1 MTEHD
6 APAPAGRDE
15 HGRRLSLGWPVLV
28 LAGWLLYECTAE
40 PGLAAAVACAKF
52 GWADLQAAFWLRR
65 VDPDR
70 RRGATCFWCYLTFGL
85 WKVAVMATLAMI
97 LLGFLAA
104 LLDGG
109 RPPPAANNNPSP
121 VLGGALVAASIG
133 FSLSFCTTYVALWS
147 ALRNGVRIWLGV
159 APYRA
164 RRERFWPPHHGKIN
178 FAPYVAFTTLV
189 LSVWAIVLIVV
200 GLVLAWRPRGAF
212 AIACLVL
219 GMIGLIAF
227 LIMAFPLLARR
238 LFARSPL
245 DCWEVEPGEAAY
257 QAASNAQAPDRFD

>member
-1 MTEHD
+1 MD
-6 APAPAGRDE
+6 PKRDDPPSDRGE
-15 HGRRLSLGWPVLV
+15 RRRLSLGWPVLV
-28 LAGWLLYECTAE
+28 LAGWLLYEYTTA
-40 PGLAAAVACAKF
+40 PGLAAAVAWAKF
-52 GWADLQAAFWLRR
+52 GWADLQAAWWLRR

-85 WKVAVMATLAMI
+85 WKVAVMATLTMI
-97 LLGFLAA
+97 LLGFLAPM
-104 LLDGG
+104 LDGG
-109 RPPPAANNNPSP
+109 RRPAAANNPSP
-121 VLGGALVAASIG
+121 VLDGIVVAAGVGFG
-133 FSLSFCTTYVALWS
+133 FSFVTTYVALWH

-189 LSVWAIVLIVV
+189 LSVWAIVLAVV
-200 GLVLAWRPRGAF
+200 VLVLAWRPRGTF

-219 GMIGLIAF
+219 VMIGLIAF

-245 DCWEVEPGEAAY
+245 ECWEVEPGEAAY
-257 QAASNAQAPDRFD
+257 QAADNPGAPDRFG

>member
-1 MTEHD
+1 MDPKHD
-6 APAPAGRDE
+6 DPPTAER
-15 HGRRLSLGWPVLV
+15 GRRLSLGWPVLV

-52 GWADLQAAFWLRR
+52 GWADLQAAWWLRR

-70 RRGATCFWCYLTFGL
+70 RRGTTCFWCYLTFGL
-85 WKVAVMATLAMI
+85 WKVAVMATLTMI

-109 RPPPAANNNPSP
+109 RRPPAANNPSP
-121 VLGGALVAASIG
+121 VLDGIVAAAGVGFG
-133 FSLSFCTTYVALWS
+133 FSFVTTYVALWH

-164 RRERFWPPHHGKIN
+164 RRERFWPPYHGKVN
-178 FAPYVAFTTLV
+178 FAPYVAFTTMIFTVWGVVLAIILV
-189 LSVWAIVLIVV
+189 F
-200 GLVLAWRPRGAF
+200 LAWRPRGMFEAF
-212 AIACLVL
+212 CLFAL
-219 GMIGLIAF
+219 MLGLIST
-227 LIMAFPLLARR
+227 LVMAFPLLARR

-245 DCWEVEPGEAAY
+245 ECWEVEPGEAAY
-257 QAASNAQAPDRFD
+257 QAADNPNAPDRFD